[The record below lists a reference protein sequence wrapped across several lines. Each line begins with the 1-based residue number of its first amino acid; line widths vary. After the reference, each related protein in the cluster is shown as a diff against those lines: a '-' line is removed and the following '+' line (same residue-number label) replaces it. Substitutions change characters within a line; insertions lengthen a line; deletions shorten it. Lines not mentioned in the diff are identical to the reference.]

1 MSDIDI
7 AMQFVDAISR
17 QDVDGIYELMSTD
30 HIFIDGM
37 GNTVRGRET
46 MKTGWISYFKMVP
59 DYKIEVEEVF
69 GSGHIVVLLGKASG
83 TYSLD
88 GNLKTGNHWEVPA
101 AWRAEVA
108 GDKIRQWQVY
118 ADNEPIRQIIRR
130 ENE

>member
-1 MSDIDI
+1 
-7 AMQFVDAISR
+7 
-17 QDVDGIYELMSTD
+17 
-30 HIFIDGM
+30 
-37 GNTVRGRET
+37 
-46 MKTGWISYFKMVP
+46 MVP

-83 TYSLD
+83 TYSSD

-130 ENE
+130 END